1 MDGRLI
7 RRLEGRRRL
16 GRSVA
21 VAISIGIGIG
31 IGMSTLRLLP
41 EIQNQWGEDY
51 RFFVGA
57 AQRWVDTG
65 VFYQPHQLAGPYAAR
80 TAVDVLYPP
89 IALYLFV
96 PFVYA
101 PPVLWWLIP
110 LGIVTWHVL
119 TCRPA
124 WWIWPVIA
132 VLLWLPRTQS
142 MIIWGNTG
150 IWIAA
155 FVALG
160 VRWAGPAALIA
171 VKPTLAPFML
181 IGAWRRSWWVWT
193 AGIAVASLPFLPLW
207 FDYIKAIRNN
217 VGDWP
222 GALYSLVDY
231 PLLMIPVLAWLA
243 RTNRPRDVAATADPS
258 AIRSG

>member
-1 MDGRLI
+1 MAVAVIALTRRSEGLRLTTGAGDVGVVGAALVNRI
-7 RRLEGRRRL
+7 ESRSKL
-16 GRSVA
+16 GRPIA
-21 VAISIGIGIG
+21 AAITIGVAIGILA
-31 IGMSTLRLLP
+31 STVQLLP
-41 EIQNQWGEDY
+41 GILDQWGEDY

-57 AQRWVDTG
+57 ADRWVNTG
-65 VFYQPHQLAGPYAAR
+65 NFYMPHQLAGPYEAR

-96 PFVYA
+96 PFVYV

-110 LGIVTWHVL
+110 LGIVTWHVV

-132 VLLWLPRTQS
+132 IAIWLPRTQS

-160 VRWAGPAALIA
+160 VRWAGPAALVVI
-171 VKPTLAPFML
+171 KPTFPAARME
-181 IGAWRRSWWVWT
+181 
-193 AGIAVASLPFLPLW
+193 
-207 FDYIKAIRNN
+207 
-217 VGDWP
+217 
-222 GALYSLVDY
+222 
-231 PLLMIPVLAWLA
+231 PVFPSEMG
-243 RTNRPRDVAATADPS
+243 RDPR
-258 AIRSG
+258 